1 MLYLIRIAAVISF
14 MFLAVAL
21 SGCGS
26 PPVTKSPVAPS
37 TPPPVRPG
45 PKIITFGDSL
55 TAGFGLDSWE
65 QSYPALLQKDIDA
78 AGYDLQVVNLGL
90 SGDTAVGG
98 LARLDIALGYT
109 EMRIFVLELGANDVV
124 HKGDAA
130 ELKQKL
136 SQIVERIRS
145 KNIDVLLC
153 GVKTPTRHGEEYS
166 AAVDAVYR
174 DIAQQ
179 YQVTLM
185 PDFMAGVGG
194 NADLLLPDGVHEN
207 EAGARII
214 EKNVFEALKP
224 ILAKY
229 EKKKR

>member
-1 MLYLIRIAAVISF
+1 MLYLIRIGAVLSF
-14 MFLAVAL
+14 MFLAAML
-21 SGCGS
+21 SSCGS
-26 PPVTKSPVAPS
+26 AQVVNSPAPAS
-37 TPPPVRPG
+37 TPPPIRPG

-55 TAGFGLDSWE
+55 TAGFGLESWE

-78 AGYDLQVVNLGL
+78 AGYDLQVVNFGL
-90 SGDTAVGG
+90 SGDTAERG
-98 LARLDIALGYT
+98 LARLDIALGYR

-136 SQIVERIRS
+136 SEIVERIKSR
-145 KNIDVLLC
+145 NIDVLLC
-153 GVKTPTRHGEEYS
+153 GIKAPTRHGEEYS

-185 PDFMAGVGG
+185 PDFMAGVSG
-194 NADLLLPDGVHEN
+194 NPDLLLPDGVHEN

-214 EKNVFEALKP
+214 GKNVFEALQP

-229 EKKKR
+229 EKRKR